1 MNYYYFKP
9 LQVAKLATQPPGSP
23 KLGGFYLLLS
33 YSNIKSGCRSIV
45 MMHSLLL
52 LNLCDVRKDMF

>member
-9 LQVAKLATQPPGSP
+9 LQVAKLATLPPGSP

-33 YSNIKSGCRSIV
+33 YSNIKAAFRSIV
-45 MMHSLLL
+45 MLHSLLL
-52 LNLCDVRKDMF
+52 LNLLDINK